1 METLRSVAETRRAV
15 SAWRAKTQTVGL
27 VPTMGALHAGH
38 MALVTAARESCDR
51 VVASLFVNPAQFGPN
66 EDLANYPRDEAGDA
80 RKLEVAGVDVLF
92 APAVS
97 EIYPEGFS
105 TSVKV
110 RGITESLCG
119 AFRPVHFEGVATV
132 VTKLMLQVSPDIAF
146 FGEKDFQQ
154 LRMIER
160 LVRDLDIPVEIRGVP
175 IVREKDGL
183 ALSSR
188 NQYLSPSERA
198 VAPALYATLRS
209 LAGEFAE
216 RPRTPAEVSAAIEAA
231 KRRLLEAGFSK
242 VDYLELRDAR
252 TLAPLAA
259 PGPAARLLAAAWL
272 GKTRLIDNLAVA
284 AR

>member
-1 METLRSVAETRRAV
+1 METLRSVAEMRRAV
-15 SAWRAKTQTVGL
+15 SAWRAKAQTVGL

-38 MALVTAARESCDR
+38 MALVAAAGESCDR
-51 VVASLFVNPAQFGPN
+51 VVASIFVNPAQFGPN
-66 EDLANYPRDEAGDA
+66 EDLASYPRDEAGDA
-80 RKLEVAGVDVLF
+80 RKLDAAGVDALF

-97 EIYPEGFS
+97 EMYGEGFS
-105 TSVKV
+105 TSVRV
-110 RGITESLCG
+110 RGISEGLCG
-119 AFRPVHFEGVATV
+119 AVRPVHFEGVATV
-132 VTKLMLQVSPDIAF
+132 VTKLMLQVLPDVAF
-146 FGEKDFQQ
+146 FGEKDYQQ

-160 LVRDLDIPVEIRGVP
+160 LVRDLDIPVEIRAVA

-188 NQYLSPSERA
+188 NQYLSPSERM
-198 VAPALYATLRS
+198 VAPVLYATLRS

-216 RPRTPAEVSAAIEAA
+216 RPRTSAEVSAAIEAA

-242 VDYLELRDAR
+242 VDYLELRDTR

-259 PGPAARLLAAAWL
+259 PGPEARLLAAAWL
-272 GKTRLIDNLAVA
+272 GTTRLIDNLAVA